1 MDSPS
6 LTPGGHYVKF
16 LAHFRGFQKHVAES
30 RLTVVMLLTWSI
42 VMAGGLIVVTHLL
55 PKLVNR
61 AKVKSIDESPYEC
74 GMKPYSRVER
84 HRFSIHFYLVA
95 MLFILFDI
103 EVAFLFPWAVTFRDF
118 AADKL
123 FVLGE
128 MGVFLGILVT
138 GFVYVWKRGALEWE

>member
-1 MDSPS
+1 
-6 LTPGGHYVKF
+6 
-16 LAHFRGFQKHVAES
+16 VAES
-30 RLTVVMLLTWSI
+30 RLTVVLLLINSAAL
-42 VMAGGLIVVTHLL
+42 AGGLIIASHLL

-61 AKVKSIDESPYEC
+61 AKVKKIDESPYEC
-74 GMKPYSRVER
+74 GMKPFRRVEH

-118 AADKL
+118 AANKM

-128 MGVFLGILVT
+128 MAVFLGILVA
-138 GFVYVWKRGALEWE
+138 GFAYVWKRGALEWE